1 MLLIFGSSDVI
12 NVLKYSSNSFNYT
25 VNGTFEIII
34 IYGLFSYIA
43 YFSLICWGKSGSYK
57 IFDVFT
63 FFYHSSSKSVNGS
76 SINIIY

>member
-43 YFSLICWGKSGSYK
+43 YFSLIC
-57 IFDVFT
+57 
-63 FFYHSSSKSVNGS
+63 
-76 SINIIY
+76 